1 MFGHTNEPVTLER
14 DVTAIIIPIG
24 EAVTLR
30 EGTPGFITQALGG
43 SFTVFIDGNL
53 FRIAGQD
60 ADALGKEPVEAPRL
74 PPDASRRDVEEL
86 DEEQEEVLV
95 GDRKLLLVA
104 FLLLN
109 HWTVDQIVS
118 AYDIDDLEMVRLLAR
133 LDRLKII
140 DLLP

>member
-1 MFGHTNEPVTLER
+1 MVHKCPAPCGKIRGLEL
-14 DVTAIIIPIG
+14 DELVSI
-24 EAVTLR
+24 
-30 EGTPGFITQALGG
+30 
-43 SFTVFIDGNL
+43 
-53 FRIAGQD
+53 
-60 ADALGKEPVEAPRL
+60 VEAR
-74 PPDASRRDVEEL
+74 RRDVEEL